1 MSNGTVI
8 KDLLSVKFEL
18 PVWVKVDWDRTDDW
32 GHLRACR

>member
-18 PVWVKVDWDRTDDW
+18 PVWAQSGLGQD
-32 GHLRACR
+32 G